1 MRRFFKSKWFKTL
14 MVLFVI
20 IIIGTVIGVGSKGKT
35 SPFSNACGVIAQPF
49 QRAATWVGNGFKGMG
64 SKFRTQKSYE
74 KEVKK
79 LQEKV
84 DKYEKQLVDYENIK
98 QENKDYEE
106 FYKIKDDHKDFKIE
120 PATVIGRDAAN
131 AYSYIVLNKGKND
144 GIEKRDPVI
153 CGNGQVVGEVKK
165 VGSTYCVV
173 KTIYDAKVKVS
184 AYESSTR
191 ETGYTTASAKDS
203 KKQLI
208 KLAGLDRKTTIAP
221 GGIVSTSGVGS
232 IYPRDLKVGVVEKV
246 ENDNH
251 DISSYALVKPDFDI
265 TRLENVLIITD
276 FNGQGVSITEE

>member
-20 IIIGTVIGVGSKGKT
+20 VIIGTVIGVGSKGKT

-49 QRAATWVGNGFKGMG
+49 QRAAAWVGNGFKGMG
-64 SKFRTQKSYE
+64 SKFKSQKSYE
-74 KEVKK
+74 KEVKQ

-84 DKYEKQLVDYENIK
+84 DKYEKQLIDYENIK

-106 FYKIKDDHKDFKIE
+106 FYKIKDDHKDFKIQS
-120 PATVIGRDAAN
+120 ATVIGRDAAN

-144 GIEKRDPVI
+144 GIEKHDPVI

-165 VGSTYCVV
+165 VGSTYSVV

-184 AYESSTR
+184 AYEVSTR

-203 KKQLI
+203 RKQLI
-208 KLAGLDRKTTIAP
+208 KLAGLDRKTIVAP
-221 GGIVSTSGVGS
+221 GGVVSTSGVGS